1 MTRRRA
7 KWSTAL
13 ASFIGGGS
21 LIYLVMN
28 VSPYAAEGRLNPAAL
43 LAFMLALFLLAG
55 GLGGLIALRLHE
67 RWPTLAGVKT
77 RRLQQPLPVEPAL
90 RQGILVGLV
99 AVVWAALAMARML
112 DIAVLLVTLLIAG
125 LAEAYVQSR
134 G

>member
-7 KWSTAL
+7 IGFTAL

-43 LAFMLALFLLAG
+43 LAFMLALFLLVG

-67 RWPTLAGVKT
+67 RWPALAGVKAH
-77 RRLQQPLPVEPAL
+77 RLRQPLPVEPAL
-90 RQGILVGLV
+90 RQGILAGLV
-99 AVVWAALAMARML
+99 AVVWAALAVARML
-112 DIAVLLVTLLIAG
+112 DIAVLLVTLLVAG